1 MANLPALSVLIA
13 FVLVTAIILF
23 RLSPPQLAKLTQG
36 SNALMFVV
44 AALFATILVVHL
56 FSHEVWTADV
66 LKLLGGALVGAAA
79 TKGAER
85 ASRPSQGVNVEGS
98 SVENSNIVGRDY
110 FNQVI
115 EKLEADVANV
125 RDAVIKQ
132 STTFQQFM
140 DGDSSPESDEY
151 LINTVYERQEQL
163 AEGVERVLRRWT
175 SEGWKLVSMTS
186 DYQGMDGVMLLFS
199 RAADAQAPRPT
210 RYYQGSQRKS

>member
-1 MANLPALSVLIA
+1 VANLPALSVLIA
-13 FVLVTAIILF
+13 FVLITAIILF
-23 RLSPPQLAKLTQG
+23 RLSPSQLANLTQG

-44 AALFATILVVHL
+44 AALFAAILVVHL
-56 FSHEVWTADV
+56 FIHETWTADV

-79 TKGAER
+79 TKGAEK
-85 ASRPSQGVNVEGS
+85 ASKSSGGVSVAGS

-115 EKLEADVANV
+115 EKLEAEVANV

-140 DGDSSPESDEY
+140 ESDSSASSTEY
-151 LINTVYERQEQL
+151 LINTVYERQERV

-175 SEGWKLVSMTS
+175 GEGWKLVSMTS

-199 RAADAQAPRPT
+199 RPADAQTPRPT
-210 RYYQGSQRKS
+210 RYYHGSQGKP